1 MRKGDY
7 HMKKIIPVIIALLCC
22 ILLIPFLFRDTYSKH
37 HRSVVC
43 TTSIIADAVHA
54 ITQGQ
59 IHIKTLMGPGVDPH
73 IYRPRESDVR
83 ALSEADLIFY
93 NGLHLEGKMADMF
106 VQMSHRIPTYAVSNA
121 LPKHYYIE
129 SDFEGVYD
137 PHVWHD
143 VSLWSNVVTYIRDAL
158 IAIDPEHSEVYTRN
172 AQCYYDELV
181 ALQAY
186 LQQKLMQL
194 SPSKRELL
202 TAHDA
207 FAYFGRAY
215 GFRVVGLQGISTDAM
230 VSTRGIQSMA
240 DRIAHKKIKAIFLE
254 SSIPSK
260 SIEAVQRA
268 VASRGWHVAI
278 APELY
283 SDSLG
288 DKSTTAET
296 YCGMMKHNVDVI
308 VDSLS

>member
-1 MRKGDY
+1 
-7 HMKKIIPVIIALLCC
+7 MKKIVPVIIT
-22 ILLIPFLFRDTYSKH
+22 FLFFILFLPFFFRTTQKKNSLY
-37 HRSVVC
+37 VVC

-54 ITQGQ
+54 ITDGQ
-59 IHIKTLMGPGVDPH
+59 MRIKTLMGPGVDPH
-73 IYRPRESDVR
+73 IYRPRESDVQ

-106 VQMSHRIPTYAVSNA
+106 AHMSDRISTCAVADAIPNNS
-121 LPKHYYIE
+121 YIE
-129 SDFEGVYD
+129 SEFEGLYD

-143 VSLWSNVVTYIRDAL
+143 VTLWSNTVLYIRDAL
-158 IAIDPEHSEVYTRN
+158 IALDPERTQIYVCN
-172 AQCYYDELV
+172 AQNYLDQLT
-181 ALQAY
+181 ALQRWVEKKIA
-186 LQQKLMQL
+186 QIPK
-194 SPSKRELL
+194 SKRELL

-207 FAYFGRAY
+207 FTYFGRAY
-215 GFRVVGLQGISTDAM
+215 GFEVIGLQGISTDAV

-240 DRIAHKKIKAIFLE
+240 DHIARKKIKAIFLE

-260 SIEAVQRA
+260 SIEAVQKA

-288 DKSTTAET
+288 DKSTTAST
-296 YCGMMKHNVDVI
+296 YCGMIMHNVDVI